1 MEEFKYKI
9 YIKTDKNNCITG
21 VESDLTLEDTSGYI
35 QIDEGIGDKY
45 SHAQGNYFPRD
56 KPLRDSQGN
65 YLDKGLMDSNGK
77 YNYKYVN
84 NEVVELTD
92 EEKES
97 LFPTQVQ
104 QPTEQQIL
112 NAKLLQDNA
121 NMQLELEQQKQ
132 LNAQILLQLAGGST
146 NA

>member
-1 MEEFKYKI
+1 MEEFKYKV
-9 YIKTDKNNCITG
+9 YVKLDENNCIAV
-21 VESDLTLEDTSGYI
+21 VESDLTLKDTTGYV
-35 QIDEGIGDKY
+35 QIDEGTGDKY
-45 SHAQGNYFPRD
+45 AHAQGNYFPRD
-56 KPLRDSQGN
+56 KPLRDSQGR
-65 YLDKGLMDSNGK
+65 G
-77 YNYKYVN
+77 NYKYVN

-132 LNAQILLQLAGGST
+132 LNAQILLQLAGGSR

>member
-45 SHAQGNYFPRD
+45 SHAQGNY
-56 KPLRDSQGN
+56 
-65 YLDKGLMDSNGK
+65 LDKGLMDSNGK

-112 NAKLLQDNA
+112 SAKLLQDNA
-121 NMQLELEQQKQ
+121 NVQLELEQQKQ
-132 LNAQILLQLAGGST
+132 LNAQILLQIAGGIT
-146 NA
+146 NV

>member
-1 MEEFKYKI
+1 MLEQNKYKV
-9 YIKTDKNNCITG
+9 YIKIDENKCITN
-21 VESDLTLEDTSGYI
+21 VESSLTLTDTSDYI
-35 QIDEGIGDKY
+35 QIDEGTGDKY

-56 KPLRDSQGN
+56 KPLRDSQGRC
-65 YLDKGLMDSNGK
+65 
-77 YNYKYVN
+77 NYKYVN

-97 LFPTQVQ
+97 LFPTPVQ

-121 NMQLELEQQKQ
+121 NMQLELEEQKK
-132 LNAQILLQLAGGST
+132 LNAQILLQIAGGST

>member
-1 MEEFKYKI
+1 MLEQNKYKV
-9 YIKTDKNNCITG
+9 YIKIDENKCITN
-21 VESDLTLEDTSGYI
+21 VESSLTLTDTSDYI
-35 QIDEGIGDKY
+35 QIDEGTGDKY

-56 KPLRDSQGN
+56 KPLRDSQGR
-65 YLDKGLMDSNGK
+65 G
-77 YNYKYVN
+77 NYKYVN

>member
-1 MEEFKYKI
+1 MENYKI
-9 YIKTDKNNCITG
+9 HVYIMVDKNNSIID
-21 VESDLTLEDTSGYI
+21 VASSI
-35 QIDEGIGDKY
+35 QDMDFTDWIKIDEGTGDKY

-56 KPLRDSQGN
+56 KPLRDSQGRC
-65 YLDKGLMDSNGK
+65 
-77 YNYKYVN
+77 NYKYVN
-84 NEVVELTD
+84 NEVVELTN

-97 LFPTQVQ
+97 LFPTPVQ

-132 LNAQILLQLAGGST
+132 LNAQMLLQIAQLGGNT
-146 NA
+146 NV

>member
-1 MEEFKYKI
+1 MEEFKYKV
-9 YIKTDKNNCITG
+9 YVKLDENNCIAV
-21 VESDLTLEDTSGYI
+21 VESDLTLKDTTGYV
-35 QIDEGIGDKY
+35 QIDEGTGDKY
-45 SHAQGNYFPRD
+45 AHAQGNYFPKD
-56 KPLRDSQGN
+56 KPLRDSQGRC
-65 YLDKGLMDSNGK
+65 
-77 YNYKYVN
+77 NYKYTD

-97 LFPTQVQ
+97 LFPTQLQ

-121 NMQLELEQQKQ
+121 NMQLELEEQKK
-132 LNAQILLQLAGGST
+132 LNAQILLQIAQGGST

>member
-1 MEEFKYKI
+1 MEEFKYEVYVKLD
-9 YIKTDKNNCITG
+9 TNNCIISI
-21 VESDLTLEDTSGYI
+21 ESDLTLKDTTGYV
-35 QIDEGIGDKY
+35 QIDEGLGDKY
-45 SHAQGNYFPRD
+45 SHAQGNYFD
-56 KPLRDSQGN
+56 VKNGEKPLRDSRGRC
-65 YLDKGLMDSNGK
+65 
-77 YNYKYVN
+77 NYKYVN

-92 EEKES
+92 EEKEN
-97 LFPTQVQ
+97 LFPTPVK

>member
-1 MEEFKYKI
+1 MLEQNKYKV
-9 YIKTDKNNCITG
+9 YIKIDENKCITN
-21 VESDLTLEDTSGYI
+21 VESSLTLTDTSDYI
-35 QIDEGIGDKY
+35 QIDEGTGDKY

-56 KPLRDSQGN
+56 KPLRDSQGRC
-65 YLDKGLMDSNGK
+65 
-77 YNYKYVN
+77 NYKYVN

>member
-1 MEEFKYKI
+1 MEEFKYKV
-9 YIKTDKNNCITG
+9 YVRLDENNCITV
-21 VESDLTLEDTSGYI
+21 VESDLTLKDTTEYV
-35 QIDEGIGDKY
+35 QIDEGTGDKY

-56 KPLRDSQGN
+56 KPSRDSQGRC
-65 YLDKGLMDSNGK
+65 
-77 YNYKYVN
+77 NYKYVN

-97 LFPTQVQ
+97 LFPTPVQ

-132 LNAQILLQLAGGST
+132 LNAQILLQIAGGST

>member
-9 YIKTDKNNCITG
+9 YIKTDKNNCIIG

-45 SHAQGNYFPRD
+45 SHA
-56 KPLRDSQGN
+56 QGN

-92 EEKES
+92 EEKEN
-97 LFPTQVQ
+97 LFPTPVK

>member
-1 MEEFKYKI
+1 MEEFKYKV
-9 YIKTDKNNCITG
+9 YVKLDENNCIAV
-21 VESDLTLEDTSGYI
+21 VESDLTLKDTTGYV

-56 KPLRDSQGN
+56 KPLRDSQGRC
-65 YLDKGLMDSNGK
+65 
-77 YNYKYVN
+77 NYKYVN

-97 LFPTQVQ
+97 LFSTQLQ

-121 NMQLELEQQKQ
+121 NMQLELEEQKK
-132 LNAQILLQLAGGST
+132 LNAQILLQIAGGST

>member
-9 YIKTDKNNCITG
+9 YIKTDKNNCIIG

-45 SHAQGNYFPRD
+45 SHA
-56 KPLRDSQGN
+56 QGN

-92 EEKES
+92 EEKEN
-97 LFPTQVQ
+97 LFPTPVK

-132 LNAQILLQLAGGST
+132 LNAQILLQIAGGVT

>member
-45 SHAQGNYFPRD
+45 SHAQGNY
-56 KPLRDSQGN
+56 
-65 YLDKGLMDSNGK
+65 LDKGLMDSNGK

-84 NEVVELTD
+84 NEVVELTN

-97 LFPTQVQ
+97 LFPTLVQ

-132 LNAQILLQLAGGST
+132 LNAQILLQIAGGST
-146 NA
+146 ND

>member
-1 MEEFKYKI
+1 MEEFKYKV
-9 YIKTDKNNCITG
+9 YVKLDENNCITG
-21 VESDLTLEDTSGYI
+21 VESDLNLEDTTGYV
-35 QIDEGIGDKY
+35 QIDEGLGDKY

-56 KPLRDSQGN
+56 KPLRDSQGR
-65 YLDKGLMDSNGK
+65 G
-77 YNYKYVN
+77 NYKYVN

-97 LFPTQVQ
+97 LFPIPVQ

-121 NMQLELEQQKQ
+121 NMQLELEEQKK
-132 LNAQILLQLAGGST
+132 LNAQILLQIAGGST
-146 NA
+146 SA

>member
-1 MEEFKYKI
+1 MEEFKYKV
-9 YIKTDKNNCITG
+9 YIKTDKNNCVTN
-21 VESDLTLEDTSGYI
+21 VESDLTLKNTTGYV

-56 KPLRDSQGN
+56 KPLRDSQGRC
-65 YLDKGLMDSNGK
+65 
-77 YNYKYVN
+77 NYKYVN

-97 LFPTQVQ
+97 LFSTQLQ

>member
-45 SHAQGNYFPRD
+45 SHAQGNY
-56 KPLRDSQGN
+56 
-65 YLDKGLMDSNGK
+65 LDKGLMDSNGK

-92 EEKES
+92 EEKEN
-97 LFPTQVQ
+97 LFPTPVK

>member
-1 MEEFKYKI
+1 MEEFKYKV
-9 YIKTDKNNCITG
+9 YIKTDKNNCVTS
-21 VESDLTLEDTSGYI
+21 VESDLTLKNSTGYV

-56 KPLRDSQGN
+56 KLLRDSQGRC
-65 YLDKGLMDSNGK
+65 
-77 YNYKYVN
+77 NYKYVN

-97 LFPTQVQ
+97 LFTTPVQ
-104 QPTEQQIL
+104 QQTEQQIL

-132 LNAQILLQLAGGST
+132 LNAQILLQIAGGST
-146 NA
+146 ND

>member
-45 SHAQGNYFPRD
+45 SHA
-56 KPLRDSQGN
+56 QGN

-132 LNAQILLQLAGGST
+132 LNAQILLQIAGGST
-146 NA
+146 ND

>member
-1 MEEFKYKI
+1 MEEFKYKV
-9 YIKTDKNNCITG
+9 YVKLDENNCIAV
-21 VESDLTLEDTSGYI
+21 VESDLTLKDTTGYV
-35 QIDEGIGDKY
+35 QIDEGTGDKY
-45 SHAQGNYFPRD
+45 AHAQGNYFPRD
-56 KPLRDSQGN
+56 KPLRDSQGR
-65 YLDKGLMDSNGK
+65 G
-77 YNYKYVN
+77 NYKYVN

-132 LNAQILLQLAGGST
+132 LNAQILLQIAGGST

>member
-1 MEEFKYKI
+1 MEEFRYKI

-45 SHAQGNYFPRD
+45 SHAQGNY
-56 KPLRDSQGN
+56 
-65 YLDKGLMDSNGK
+65 LDKGLMDSNGK

-97 LFPTQVQ
+97 LFPIPVQ

-132 LNAQILLQLAGGST
+132 LNAQILLQIAGGVT

>member
-1 MEEFKYKI
+1 MEEFKYKV
-9 YIKTDKNNCITG
+9 YIKTDKNNCVTN
-21 VESDLTLEDTSGYI
+21 VESDLTLKNTTGYV

-56 KPLRDSQGN
+56 KPLRDSQGR
-65 YLDKGLMDSNGK
+65 G
-77 YNYKYVN
+77 NYKYVN

-132 LNAQILLQLAGGST
+132 LNAQILLQIAGGST

>member
-9 YIKTDKNNCITG
+9 YTKTDKNNCIIG

-45 SHAQGNYFPRD
+45 SHA
-56 KPLRDSQGN
+56 QGN

-97 LFPTQVQ
+97 LFPIPVQ

-132 LNAQILLQLAGGST
+132 LNAQILLQIAGGVT

>member
-1 MEEFKYKI
+1 MEEFKYKV
-9 YIKTDKNNCITG
+9 YVKLDENNCIAV
-21 VESDLTLEDTSGYI
+21 VESDLTLKDTTGYV
-35 QIDEGIGDKY
+35 QIDEGTGEKY
-45 SHAQGNYFPRD
+45 AHAQGNYFPRD
-56 KPLRDSQGN
+56 KPLRDSQGR
-65 YLDKGLMDSNGK
+65 G
-77 YNYKYVN
+77 NYKYVN

-132 LNAQILLQLAGGST
+132 LNAQILLQIAGGST

>member
-45 SHAQGNYFPRD
+45 SHA
-56 KPLRDSQGN
+56 QGN

-132 LNAQILLQLAGGST
+132 LNAQILLQLAGGIT
-146 NA
+146 NV

>member
-1 MEEFKYKI
+1 MEEFKYKV
-9 YIKTDKNNCITG
+9 YVKLDENNCIAV
-21 VESDLTLEDTSGYI
+21 VESDLTLKDTTGYV
-35 QIDEGIGDKY
+35 QIDEGTGDKY
-45 SHAQGNYFPRD
+45 AHAQGNYFPKD
-56 KPLRDSQGN
+56 KPLRDSQGRC
-65 YLDKGLMDSNGK
+65 
-77 YNYKYVN
+77 NYKYTD

-97 LFPTQVQ
+97 LFPTQLQ

-132 LNAQILLQLAGGST
+132 LNAQILLQLVGGSR

>member
-9 YIKTDKNNCITG
+9 YTKTDKNNCIIG

-45 SHAQGNYFPRD
+45 SHA
-56 KPLRDSQGN
+56 QGN

-92 EEKES
+92 EEKEN
-97 LFPTQVQ
+97 LFPTPVK

>member
-1 MEEFKYKI
+1 MENYKI
-9 YIKTDKNNCITG
+9 HVYIMVDENNSIIDVASSIQDMDFTDWIK
-21 VESDLTLEDTSGYI
+21 
-35 QIDEGIGDKY
+35 IDEGMGEKY
-45 SHAQGNYFPRD
+45 AHAQNYYFSED
-56 KPLRDSQGN
+56 KPLRDNQGRC
-65 YLDKGLMDSNGK
+65 
-77 YNYKYVN
+77 NYKYED

-92 EEKES
+92 EEKKS

-132 LNAQILLQLAGGST
+132 LNAQILLQIAGGVT

>member
-1 MEEFKYKI
+1 MEEFKYKV
-9 YIKTDKNNCITG
+9 YVKLDENNCIAV
-21 VESDLTLEDTSGYI
+21 VESDLTLKDTTGYV
-35 QIDEGIGDKY
+35 QIDEGTGDKY
-45 SHAQGNYFPRD
+45 AHAQGNYFPRD
-56 KPLRDSQGN
+56 KPLRDSQGR
-65 YLDKGLMDSNGK
+65 G
-77 YNYKYVN
+77 NYKYVN

>member
-1 MEEFKYKI
+1 MEEFKYKV
-9 YIKTDKNNCITG
+9 YIKTDKNNCVTS
-21 VESDLTLEDTSGYI
+21 VESDLTLKNTTGYV

-56 KPLRDSQGN
+56 KLLRDSQGRC
-65 YLDKGLMDSNGK
+65 
-77 YNYKYVN
+77 NYKYVN

-92 EEKES
+92 EEKEN
-97 LFPTQVQ
+97 LFPTPVK

>member
-1 MEEFKYKI
+1 MQQIEEFKYKV
-9 YIKTDKNNCITG
+9 YVKLDKNNCITG
-21 VESDLTLEDTSGYI
+21 VESDLTLKDTTGYV
-35 QIDEGIGDKY
+35 QIDEGTGDKY

-56 KPLRDSQGN
+56 KPLRGSQGRC
-65 YLDKGLMDSNGK
+65 
-77 YNYKYVN
+77 NYKYED

-92 EEKES
+92 EEKET
-97 LFPTQVQ
+97 LFPIPAP

-132 LNAQILLQLAGGST
+132 LNAQILLQIAGGTT

>member
-1 MEEFKYKI
+1 MEEFKYKV
-9 YIKTDKNNCITG
+9 YVKLDENNCIAV
-21 VESDLTLEDTSGYI
+21 VESDLTLKDTTGYV
-35 QIDEGIGDKY
+35 QIDEGTGDKY
-45 SHAQGNYFPRD
+45 AHAQGNYFPRD
-56 KPLRDSQGN
+56 KPLRDRQGR
-65 YLDKGLMDSNGK
+65 G
-77 YNYKYVN
+77 NYKYVN

-132 LNAQILLQLAGGST
+132 LNAQILLQLVGGSR